1 MHFDVAAQL
10 AQILRQV
17 VGKRIV
23 VVEEQNHFPNSQ
35 NSIVLQQSVFS
46 GVPGRESRATS

>member
-17 VGKRIV
+17 VSKRIV
-23 VVEEQNHFPNSQ
+23 VVE
-35 NSIVLQQSVFS
+35 QQKHV
-46 GVPGRESRATS
+46 VAP